1 MTSQN
6 LKLALAELHARAVS
20 TGTISDSHRQ
30 VLRQALSSPDLA
42 DDKRIAIDRLL
53 VAVASDRSNFS
64 DDSSSIAC

>member
-20 TGTISDSHRQ
+20 TGTISDSHRR

-42 DDKRIAIDRLL
+42 DDKRVAIDRLL
-53 VAVASDRSNFS
+53 VAVADCANFT
-64 DDSSSIAC
+64 DDSSSVAC